1 MQVYIALEAL
11 PWESFSVEASDDE
24 GRAAKVQAR
33 SSASM
38 AGFLP
43 LYWSEAAAKAALPN
57 AAVQAID
64 VPDDWH
70 PFVRSGSFAP
80 AASAEPSA
88 EEAGV

>member
-24 GRAAKVQAR
+24 GRAAQVQAR
-33 SSASM
+33 STASM

-43 LYWSEAAAKAALPN
+43 IYWSEAAAKAALPH
-57 AAVQAID
+57 AKVQEID

-80 AASAEPSA
+80 AEPSA
-88 EEAGV
+88 EEASV